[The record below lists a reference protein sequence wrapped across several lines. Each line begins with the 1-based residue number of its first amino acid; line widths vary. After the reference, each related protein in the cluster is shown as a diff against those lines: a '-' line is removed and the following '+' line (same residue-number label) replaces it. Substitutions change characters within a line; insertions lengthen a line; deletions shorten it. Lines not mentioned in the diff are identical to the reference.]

1 MDCGSLADQLAGAKE
16 TPFCSMGKDNMR
28 FLVVFASASLAL
40 AAPMTPALAQAAGGF
55 AVGTQVT
62 DANGGPVG
70 TVTAVNGDAVTIK
83 TDRLEATLSKSSFAE
98 SDGKLLVGM
107 TQADL
112 NAAIEKDKAA
122 ADASLAVGAVVK
134 DSTGASAGS
143 IEAIDADF
151 VTIKLVS
158 GKSVR
163 LPRTGIA
170 GSANGAVIGL
180 TATDLE
186 AQVAKGSSGSN

>member
-1 MDCGSLADQLAGAKE
+1 METGSLADHLADVK
-16 TPFCSMGKDNMR
+16 GKRFESTGKIEMR
-28 FLVVFASASLAL
+28 ILIAVVSASLAFSPL
-40 AAPMTPALAQAAGGF
+40 APAFAQAGSGF
-55 AVGTQVT
+55 TVGAQVT

-70 TVTAVNGDAVTIK
+70 TVTAVNGDIVTIK
-83 TDRLEATLSKSSFAE
+83 TDKFETNLSKSSFAE
-98 SDGKLLVGM
+98 QGGKLLVGM

-122 ADASLAVGAVVK
+122 AEASHAVGAPVK
-134 DSTGASAGS
+134 DSAAASAGT
-143 IEAIDADF
+143 IEAIDGEY
-151 VTIKLVS
+151 VTLKLAS

-180 TATDLE
+180 TAADLE
-186 AQVAKGSSGSN
+186 AQVAKGNSGSH